1 MPLFAGVAQLLG
13 LRWQATGFVFVN
25 ARTGKPWRERQPTDL
40 FLEAAYERAD
50 LRRAGRMW
58 HQLRHTYASVL
69 AAGGVKRHEVEQL
82 MGHRAAGTT
91 SIYTHLFRE
100 AYDDVERVLGDV
112 YGPWLAG
119 RERAKAPRAPRLRRP
134 AQVGER
140 TGLRRF

>member
-1 MPLFAGVAQLLG
+1 M
-13 LRWQATGFVFVN
+13 N
-25 ARTGKPWRERQPTDL
+25 ARTGKPWRETQPAER
-40 FLEAAYERAD
+40 FLAAAYERAG

-100 AYDDVERVLGDV
+100 AYEDVERALEEV
-112 YGPWLAG
+112 YGAWLRG
-119 RERAKAPRAPRLRRP
+119 RERPKVPRENRIRRRPRLP
-134 AQVGER
+134 EQLP
-140 TGLRRF
+140 LRRF